1 MYGVNLVNL
10 VKLGGMAE
18 ITLSDVQDRHP
29 RWHVWTGVTGI
40 FYARRPLTSPP
51 RVVRGSSPAELDE
64 AITRDEKEHAALQ
77 W

>member
-10 VKLGGMAE
+10 VKLGDMAE

-51 RVVRGSSPAELDE
+51 RVVRGSSPAELDQ
-64 AITRDEKEHAALQ
+64 AITLDDKEHPALQ

>member
-1 MYGVNLVNL
+1 VNLVNL
-10 VKLGGMAE
+10 SGMTE
-18 ITLSDVQDRHP
+18 ITFSDVQNRHP
-29 RWHVWTGVTGI
+29 GWHTWTGVTGI

-64 AITRDEKEHAALQ
+64 AITRDEKEHTTLQ

>member
-1 MYGVNLVNL
+1 
-10 VKLGGMAE
+10 MAE
-18 ITLSDVQDRHP
+18 ITLSDVQGQHP

-51 RVVRGSSPAELDE
+51 RVVRGSSPTELDE
-64 AITRDEKEHAALQ
+64 AITRDEKEHAALP

>member
-1 MYGVNLVNL
+1 VYGVNLVNL
-10 VKLGGMAE
+10 VKLDDMAE

-64 AITRDEKEHAALQ
+64 AITLDDKEHPALQ